1 MYSLEVNFLKD
12 RPEFKTETGRRRP
25 RTVALPTGNWTPLYV
40 GLAVGL
46 LLPALVGAGWWFLQ
60 SQNNQLEQQIAEIDK
75 ELNTL
80 GIQEQQIK
88 KLQEETDQVK
98 GETQALATVFNQ
110 VRPTSALLQ
119 DLRDRTPAGIQIE
132 EIKQTAPP
140 AAPAAQPGQPPV
152 PNASGGVE
160 INGLARSFNEVNDFL
175 LTLQRSPFLKYVDTK
190 IVKADLV
197 DNPAKIELFGNQPS
211 STTTTIKLPRVV
223 NYTIQTSLNDV
234 PASELIRELER
245 KGTLGLV
252 TRIRTLQEK
261 GVIRQ

>member
-12 RPEFKTETGRRRP
+12 RPEFKTESGRRRP
-25 RTVALPTGNWTPLYV
+25 RTAALPTGNWTPLYV

-46 LLPALVGAGWWFLQ
+46 LFPALVGAGWWFLQ
-60 SQNNQLEQQIAEIDK
+60 SQNDQLEQQIAQIDA
-75 ELNTL
+75 ELNRL

-88 KLQEETDQVK
+88 KIQEETNQVK

-132 EIKQTAPP
+132 DIKQTAP
-140 AAPAAQPGQPPV
+140 AAASAPQQGQTA
-152 PNASGGVE
+152 PNAAGDLE
-160 INGLARSFNEVNDFL
+160 INGFARSFNEVNDFL
-175 LTLQRSPFLKYVDTK
+175 LTLQRSPFLKDVDTK
-190 IVKADLV
+190 IVKANLV
-197 DNPAKIELFGNQPS
+197 DNPTKIEFFGNQPS
-211 STTTTIKLPRVV
+211 NTTTTVKLPQVV

-234 PASELIRELER
+234 PASDLIRELER

-252 TRIRTLQEK
+252 TRIRTLQQQ